1 MTAPSFRNPLALL
14 MPPGPRSTDQ
24 QIWMVTFTD
33 LVGLLLA
40 FFVMMFAM
48 STLDQAQFQESYGGA
63 DSNRPL
69 LPGAL
74 EETVR
79 ADRNAPRATVE
90 LGHDLGY
97 LGTLLREQIARE
109 ALLAGTIVRQDGSQI
124 ILSLPAQLLFAP
136 NGAEPTA
143 QGGQALFALVGLLRN
158 LQNRIEV
165 EGHADPK
172 PPTVA
177 AFVSNWELSLARA
190 TAVALSL
197 EAAGYGQSVVIRGRA
212 AARYAEIAET
222 LAPAER
228 DALARRVDIIVH
240 EEGN

>member
-1 MTAPSFRNPLALL
+1 MTASSFRNPLALL
-14 MPPGPRSTDQ
+14 MSPGPRSTEQ

-40 FFVMMFAM
+40 FFVMIFAM
-48 STLDQAQFQESYGGA
+48 SNLDQAKFQESYGGA

-74 EETVR
+74 EETTR
-79 ADRNAPRATVE
+79 ADRNAPQATVE
-90 LGHDLGY
+90 LGHHLGY

-109 ALLAGTIVRQDGSQI
+109 ALLDGTIVRQDGSEI

-172 PPTVA
+172 PPTVV

-212 AARYAEIAET
+212 AARYAEIAES
-222 LAPAER
+222 LPPAER

-240 EEGN
+240 EEAN

>member
-1 MTAPSFRNPLALL
+1 MTASFRNPLALL
-14 MPPGPRSTDQ
+14 IPSGPRTTEQ
-24 QIWMVTFTD
+24 QIWMITFTD

-40 FFVMMFAM
+40 FFVMIFAM
-48 STLDQAQFQESYGGA
+48 SSIDQTRFSESHGGE
-63 DSNRPL
+63 DLHREP
-69 LPGAL
+69 LPGAA
-74 EETVR
+74 EATVQ
-79 ADRNAPRATVE
+79 AERNAPQATVE

-97 LGTLLREQIARE
+97 LGTLLREQISRE
-109 ALLAGTIVRQDGSQI
+109 KLLAGTIIRQDGSQI

-172 PPTVA
+172 PPTA
-177 AFVSNWELSLARA
+177 PAFVSNWELSLARA

-197 EAAGYGQSVVIRGRA
+197 EAAGYGQNVLIRGRA
-212 AARYAEIAET
+212 AARYTEIAES

-240 EEGN
+240 EEAN